1 MNLWTATTAPLSITS
16 LASPPE
22 RADVAIV
29 GGGYTGMSAAR
40 SLARHGAD
48 VVVLEQETLGWGAS
62 SRNGGFVLPGY
73 KAEVAALARRFGL
86 ERARALWR
94 FSLDAVDFVERVV
107 AQEHIDCDFRR
118 CGHVALAAR
127 PSHLKELERERLLL
141 QERFGHDTV
150 LLDRAQVRQEIGSSR
165 YYGGLLDPAAGGLQP
180 AAYFAGLARA
190 AVRAGAK
197 TVERCEVRRIR
208 RQGDGFELDTARG
221 VVRSREVL
229 VATNGY
235 GGRVLPDLAR
245 RVIPIGSFIIATVP
259 LEEEIALHLVPRG
272 RVLSDTKN
280 LLYYFRVWNRR
291 LVFGG
296 RASFAADAERQ
307 SRNILRRG
315 IEEVYPEIAHA
326 PIEYSWGGQ
335 LGFALDYLPH
345 AGTFQGVHYALA
357 YAGHGVA
364 LASYLGHR
372 MGELLAG
379 KGEQPPVWGLPFP
392 AVPLYHGTPWF
403 LPIAGAYFRLR
414 DWVG

>member
-1 MNLWTATTAPLSITS
+1 MNLWTATTGPLNITS
-16 LASPPE
+16 LSEPPE
-22 RADVAIV
+22 RVDVAIV

-40 SLARHGAD
+40 TLASLGVD
-48 VVVLEQETLGWGAS
+48 TVVLERETLGWGAS

-94 FSLDAVDFVERVV
+94 FSLDAVDFVERVI

-127 PSHLKELERERLLL
+127 HSHLKELEKEGLLL

-150 LLDRAQVRQEIGSSR
+150 LLDRAQLREDIGSSR

-197 TVERCEVRRIR
+197 TVERCEVKGIR
-208 RQGDGFELDTARG
+208 RRGDGFELDTPRG
-221 VVRSREVL
+221 PVLSREVL

-235 GGRVLPDLAR
+235 GGCVLPELAR
-245 RVIPIGSFIIATVP
+245 RVIPVGSFIIATVP
-259 LEEEIALHLVPRG
+259 LGEELALRLVPRG

-280 LLYYFRVWNRR
+280 LLYYFRVWKRR

-296 RASFAADAERQ
+296 RASFAADAERR
-307 SRNILRRG
+307 SRNILRQG
-315 IEEVYPEIAHA
+315 IEEVYPEIAHV

-345 AGTFQGVHYALA
+345 AGTFDGVHYALA
-357 YAGHGVA
+357 YCGHGVA
-364 LASYLGHR
+364 LSSYLGHR

-379 KGEQPPVWGLPFP
+379 KGERPPLWGLSFS
-392 AVPLYHGTPWF
+392 AVPLYRGRPWF
-403 LPIAGAYFRLR
+403 LRFAGAYFSFR
-414 DWVG
+414 DWIG